1 MHELTA
7 ASSAAFL
14 ERFDQFGDALVVRMD
29 HAFCGEDGRGEGK
42 VTLWIQCVELL
53 GAQPGFPE
61 PVQVGGLGFMDIGQS
76 RRSVRVR
83 LELMDV
89 VRFKL
94 VDLGWGQNV
103 LSFGARCF
111 WIDNQIALELGGV
124 IEPASSVAELDES
137 DFFILAKRAAW
148 TVEAP

>member
-7 ASSAAFL
+7 DSSAAFL
-14 ERFDQFGDALVVRMD
+14 ERFNQFGDALVVRMD
-29 HAFCGEDGRGEGK
+29 HAFCGDDGGGEGK

-53 GAQPGFPE
+53 GAQAGFPE
-61 PVQVGGLGFMDIGQS
+61 PVQVRGLDFTDIGQS
-76 RRSVRVR
+76 RQRVRVR

-124 IEPASSVAELDES
+124 IEPAASVAELDES

-148 TVEAP
+148 TVEVP